1 MFPIGRDAE
10 LALVADRLRDRR
22 LVTVV
27 GPGGIGKTT
36 LARAA
41 ATATAGDYGE
51 GVVHVDLTR
60 IDTVDGLNESIAT
73 QLGYGSFAAL
83 LDAPGDR
90 SILVLLDNC
99 EHVVDAAAEA
109 VELLLEACQM
119 PTFLATSRTPLEL
132 PGETIVP
139 LGPLALPPTGSID
152 APSVRLFLERAADAG
167 VVLEPSDAVAELC
180 RQLAGVPRAVGLA
193 AARTS

>member
-27 GPGGIGKTT
+27 GPCGIFNTT
-36 LARAA
+36 AAPAA
-41 ATATAGDYGE
+41 ATASAGDYGG
-51 GVVHVDLTR
+51 GVAHVNLPR

-167 VVLEPSDAVAELC
+167 FTSCEVVDVDAGFF
-180 RQLAGVPRAVGLA
+180 RIYRLA
-193 AARTS
+193 S

>member
-51 GVVHVDLTR
+51 GVVHVDLNR
-60 IDTVDGLNESIAT
+60 IDTVDGLNESIGT
-73 QLGYGSFAAL
+73 QLGSGSFGAL
-83 LDAPGDR
+83 IEAHGHR
-90 SILVLLDNC
+90 SILVFFGNFAHVREAPP
-99 EHVVDAAAEA
+99 EHGRAAEMKR
-109 VELLLEACQM
+109 VCK
-119 PTFLATSRTPLEL
+119 
-132 PGETIVP
+132 
-139 LGPLALPPTGSID
+139 
-152 APSVRLFLERAADAG
+152 
-167 VVLEPSDAVAELC
+167 
-180 RQLAGVPRAVGLA
+180 
-193 AARTS
+193 

>member
-60 IDTVDGLNESIAT
+60 IDTVDGFTESIAT
-73 QLGYGSFAAL
+73 PLGYGSLAAPL
-83 LDAPGDR
+83 HAIGNR
-90 SILVLLDNC
+90 SILVLPSNC
-99 EHVVDAAAEA
+99 E
-109 VELLLEACQM
+109 
-119 PTFLATSRTPLEL
+119 P
-132 PGETIVP
+132 
-139 LGPLALPPTGSID
+139 
-152 APSVRLFLERAADAG
+152 
-167 VVLEPSDAVAELC
+167 
-180 RQLAGVPRAVGLA
+180 
-193 AARTS
+193 